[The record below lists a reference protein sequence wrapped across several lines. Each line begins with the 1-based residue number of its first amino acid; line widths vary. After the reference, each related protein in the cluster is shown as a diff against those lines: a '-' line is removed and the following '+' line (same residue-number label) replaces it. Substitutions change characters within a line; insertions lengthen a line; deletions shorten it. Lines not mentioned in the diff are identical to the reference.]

1 MASMRG
7 GVQRSSGSTCY
18 HPLFVFNLF
27 DDLERCILRPG
38 KVYSADSWRDVLEPV
53 VDRYPGT
60 GPAPLLPRRS
70 RLALAGIYEFLEAED
85 CLYLGKP
92 DRSGRQD
99 RENERR
105 AHSSRLQT
113 GAHRRPRQLLRATN
127 AIECLHEEFRRRTR
141 TQYLLP
147 NPESACTPCWVLLAN
162 GGRGHATPYG
172 RLDQAPRAA
181 RHHHA

>member
-1 MASMRG
+1 MVFPKIPVLDKTSWLKIASHY
-7 GVQRSSGSTCY
+7 VFDSVGSLA
-18 HPLFVFNLF
+18 PF
-27 DDLERCILRPG
+27 
-38 KVYSADSWRDVLEPV
+38 YSA
-53 VDRYPGT
+53 VDT

-70 RLALAGIYEFLEAED
+70 RLALPGIYEFLEAED

-99 RENERR
+99 RENESR

>member
-1 MASMRG
+1 M
-7 GVQRSSGSTCY
+7 
-18 HPLFVFNLF
+18 
-27 DDLERCILRPG
+27 
-38 KVYSADSWRDVLEPV
+38 
-53 VDRYPGT
+53 
-60 GPAPLLPRRS
+60 
-70 RLALAGIYEFLEAED
+70 
-85 CLYLGKP
+85 GKP

-127 AIECLHEEFRRRTR
+127 AIERLHEEFRRRTR

-162 GGRGHATPYG
+162 GGRGHVRRMDGWT
-172 RLDQAPRAA
+172 RLHEPPDTIMLDLAA
-181 RHHHA
+181 